1 MVSAR
6 CEESVSRSWGQGA
19 VVGADV
25 VLVPARV
32 VAVVLDVAVPESGA
46 RATVVE
52 VTAGAAVL
60 VGCDGGTV
68 VLGSVCFGT
77 VVVWRWVVVVAL
89 TTEIGTAVGGVVR
102 TSR

>member
-1 MVSAR
+1 M
-6 CEESVSRSWGQGA
+6 
-19 VVGADV
+19 GADV
-25 VLVPARV
+25 VEPAARGL
-32 VAVVLDVAVPESGA
+32 AVVLDVAVPEAGA

-89 TTEIGTAVGGVVR
+89 NTEIGTAVGGVVR